1 MTFIGI
7 SILDNF
13 NISLVQMYQQDLTF
27 NFKVVF
33 FFRWEKESRSFY
45 EDHVSL
51 TEYSIILW
59 GFFLKSSIWC
69 SRSFELNSVN
79 WSKIER

>member
-45 EDHVSL
+45 
-51 TEYSIILW
+51 
-59 GFFLKSSIWC
+59 
-69 SRSFELNSVN
+69 
-79 WSKIER
+79 